1 MQLKI
6 HFCVSHE
13 ISLQSLTLPSSLLPK
28 DTKAVKV
35 FPDPWCMSVL
45 HTLEKNQ
52 ELGKMK
58 KSCEIISVILI
69 IIRKRAKVERVNQ
82 SGVIETNPHVVS
94 HRMLL

>member
-58 KSCEIISVILI
+58 KSCEIISVIYFNNNKEKGKSWKSEP
-69 IIRKRAKVERVNQ
+69 IRRNW
-82 SGVIETNPHVVS
+82 N
-94 HRMLL
+94 